1 MDYDFKKIL
10 YVTDLS
16 ENAEYAFGYALS
28 IAKRFSAKITAL
40 HVIEEISQ
48 STYSLVSSVLGEK
61 QWDELLKRN
70 KQDALNV
77 IQQRIIDSCEGA
89 CGDVKSED
97 FIEKVVVTFG
107 NAENEILSM
116 VDKQGFDLVIIGAH
130 AVTAVGKALLD
141 YTARHVVRQCTKPV
155 LIIHLPNK

>member
-1 MDYDFKKIL
+1 MDYEFKKIL

-16 ENAEYAFGYALS
+16 DNAEYAFGYAFS

-40 HVIEEISQ
+40 HVIEEISR
-48 STYSLVSSVLGEK
+48 STYSLVTSVLGEDK
-61 QWDELLKRN
+61 WEELLKKN
-70 KQDALNV
+70 KQEALNV
-77 IQQRIIDSCEGA
+77 IHRRITDTCTEACEGIEF
-89 CGDVKSED
+89 DQFV
-97 FIEKVVVTFG
+97 EKVIVTFG
-107 NAENEILSM
+107 NAESEILSM

-130 AVTAVGKALLD
+130 AVSAVGKALLD